1 MLLIVDT
8 EDTQSPELLVAPNCN
23 HEAVEGA
30 HRSEEDQSDEP
41 RADGDQLLRTSAVR
55 VSTTALLAGSV
66 CHNTFCVYFRFLDL
80 DGSDHTSYVRIFSD
94 NLFK

>member
-8 EDTQSPELLVAPNCN
+8 EDTESPELLVAPHCN

-41 RADGDQLLRTSAVR
+41 RADGDQLLRTPQLR
-55 VSTTALLAGSV
+55 RSV
-66 CHNTFCVYFRFLDL
+66 QQHCWQGQCVIITFMYI
-80 DGSDHTSYVRIFSD
+80 SDF
-94 NLFK
+94 

>member
-8 EDTQSPELLVAPNCN
+8 EDTKSPELLVAPNCN

-41 RADGDQLLRTSAVR
+41 CADRDQLLRTT
-55 VSTTALLAGSV
+55 VSTSPPER
-66 CHNTFCVYFRFLDL
+66 FRQLIASKLITLSKVDKTNIIL
-80 DGSDHTSYVRIFSD
+80 IA
-94 NLFK
+94 NN